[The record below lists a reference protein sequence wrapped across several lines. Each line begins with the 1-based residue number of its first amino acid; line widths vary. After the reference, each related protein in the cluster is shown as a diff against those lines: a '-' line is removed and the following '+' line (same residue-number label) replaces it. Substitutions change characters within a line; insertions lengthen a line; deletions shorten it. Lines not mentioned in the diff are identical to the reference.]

1 MMNHKPRLLLDAYVL
16 AQGVKTGIYRVCD
29 ELFGRLARSDAFST
43 EFYLRAG
50 YEDRGRQYLA
60 ASGLSVATLTTGD
73 AGPCDIVLS
82 PFGVAPASWI
92 ENDICIRAHLIYDL
106 IGIHRP
112 DFFSEVAAQE
122 VRDIMAQ
129 LDEETVIFTISEFT
143 KQQLLDYRSD
153 LSPAQITVIP
163 LAAGAQFYRCGS
175 EEQRARMRAK
185 YAIPPAVPYVLSLAT
200 LEIRKNLDQVVRAF
214 VKYLDEHAQ
223 SDLHLVLAGMS
234 GWMLDRLNAALDSA
248 SRWRHRIVLTGFVDD
263 ADLAALYSDALCFA
277 YLSKY
282 EGFGLPPLEAMA
294 CGTPVI
300 CSSNSSL
307 PEVVG
312 EAGILVDADD
322 AAQAADAIASIVES
336 AALREHLAD
345 AGLERARLFSWD
357 RCADLVINA
366 LLHAYSRRRR
376 SALPAPP
383 RVPPALPRWQKLRD
397 PRLLDVASLA
407 GFRSGAMGPAFVHVD
422 RVCEAATSAWP
433 AWSDRVAAAQGPSFF
448 EGGLRVHGRL
458 KYGTAELPLVTYVTI
473 VRNGEA
479 TLARTLES
487 VLAQSYPNVEHV
499 VLDGASTDG
508 TLDLIKRYADRLDYF
523 ASRPDAGLYD
533 ALNKIVPLARGQL
546 ICVLNADDWL
556 EPRAAEIAV
565 HRMRGIDLNDAA
577 LLLSSALVEAG
588 DTLVDW
594 RPAFVHPGSYFTCA
608 NVCHNAIY
616 ATRRAYEISGPY
628 DTSFSIAA
636 DFKWVMRCLDVG
648 ARFVYSHEWT
658 ANYSMGGT
666 SGDVRRHSLEC
677 MRVVSERFPSLSEA
691 EVSGL
696 YHAFFQLAGPVADQQ
711 EGRPDRFADFLWH
724 LLARHAADRDLV
736 EAVSWASMA
745 THEHPRDRDA
755 ADCVIARQLTG
766 AVVAPASPPT
776 VRARIARRLRSR
788 PLLHAMVRRAY
799 LMLRG

>member
-29 ELFGRLARSDAFST
+29 ELFGRLVRSDAFNA
-43 EFYLRAG
+43 EFFLRAG

-60 ASGLSVATLTTGD
+60 ASGNSAAALATG
-73 AGPCDIVLS
+73 APGPCDIVLS
-82 PFGVAPASWI
+82 PFGVAPAPWI
-92 ENDICIRAHLIYDL
+92 ESDTCIRAHLIYDL

-129 LDEETVIFTISEFT
+129 LDEETVVFAISEFT
-143 KQQLLDYRSD
+143 KQQLLEYRSD
-153 LSPAQITVIP
+153 LSPAQVTVIP
-163 LAAGAQFYRCGS
+163 LAAGSQFYRCGS
-175 EEQRARMRAK
+175 EAQRAQMRAK
-185 YAIPPAVPYVLSLAT
+185 YAIPPTVPYVLSLAT

-234 GWMLDRLNAALDSA
+234 GWKLDRLNSALENA
-248 SRWRHRIVLTGFVDD
+248 SRWRHRIVLTGFVED
-263 ADLAALYSDALCFA
+263 ADLAALYSDALCFV

-294 CGTPVI
+294 CGAPVI

-312 EAGILVDADD
+312 DAGIMVDADD
-322 AAQAADAIASIVES
+322 TAQAVDAIASIVDS
-336 AALREHLAD
+336 AALRERLAD
-345 AGLERARLFSWD
+345 AGLRRARLFSWD
-357 RCADLVINA
+357 RCAELVTNT
-366 LLHAYSRRRR
+366 LLHAHSRRRR
-376 SALPAPP
+376 SVLPAPP
-383 RVPPALPRWQKLRD
+383 RVPLPLPRWQKLRD

-407 GFRSGAMGPAFVHVD
+407 GFRSGAMGPAFRQVD
-422 RVCEAATSAWP
+422 RVLEVSTVGWP
-433 AWSDRVAAAQGPSFF
+433 AWSDRAAAQPGAAFS
-448 EGGLRVHGRL
+448 EGGLRTQGQL
-458 KYGTAELPLVTYVTI
+458 KYGRPELPLVTYVTI
-473 VRNGEA
+473 VRNGA
-479 TLARTLES
+479 TTLARTIES
-487 VLAQSYPNVEHV
+487 VLAQSYSNVEHV

-508 TLDLIKRYADRLDYF
+508 TLDLILRYADRLDYF

-565 HRMRGIDLNDAA
+565 HRMRGIDLDDAA

-608 NVCHNAIY
+608 NVCHNAVY
-616 ATRRAYEISGPY
+616 ATRKAYEISGPY
-628 DTSFSIAA
+628 DTGFAIAA

-648 ARFVYSHEWT
+648 ARFIYSHEWT

-677 MRVVSERFPSLSEA
+677 MRVVAERFPSLSDA

-696 YHAFFQLAGPVADQQ
+696 YHAFFQLAGPAADQQ
-711 EGRPDRFADFLWH
+711 GGRPDRFADFLRH
-724 LLARHAADRDLV
+724 LLARHAAEREVV

-745 THEHPRDRDA
+745 TLEHPRDRDA
-755 ADCVIARQLTG
+755 ADSETSVQQAMA
-766 AVVAPASPPT
+766 AVTPAAPHT
-776 VRARIARRLRSR
+776 MRALIARRLRSHPR
-788 PLLHAMVRRAY
+788 LHAIARRAY

>member
-29 ELFGRLARSDAFST
+29 ELFGRLVRSDAFNA
-43 EFYLRAG
+43 EFFLRAG
-50 YEDRGRQYLA
+50 YEDRGHQYLA
-60 ASGLSVATLTTGD
+60 ASGISVATLTAGD
-73 AGPCDIVLS
+73 AGPFDIVLS

-92 ENDICIRAHLIYDL
+92 ENDLCIRAHLIYDL

-175 EEQRARMRAK
+175 EAQRTQMRAK

-263 ADLAALYSDALCFA
+263 GDLAALYSDALCFA

-322 AAQAADAIASIVES
+322 ASQAADAISSIVES
-336 AALREHLAD
+336 ATLREQLAD
-345 AGLERARLFSWD
+345 AGLQRARLFSWD
-357 RCADLVINA
+357 RCADLVTDS
-366 LLHAYSRRRR
+366 LLRARSRRRR
-376 SALPAPP
+376 AVLPVPQ
-383 RVPPALPRWQKLRD
+383 RVPPVPRWQLLRD
-397 PRLLDVASLA
+397 SRLLDLASLA
-407 GFRSGAMGPAFVHVD
+407 GFRSGAVGPAFGQMD
-422 RVCEAATSAWP
+422 RACEGKVRAWP
-433 AWSDRVAAAQGPSFF
+433 AWSDRVAATQGPSVS

-458 KYGTAELPLVTYVTI
+458 KHGTANLPLVSYVTI

-479 TLARTLES
+479 TLARTIDS

-508 TLDLIKRYADRLDYF
+508 TLDLVLRYADRLDYF

-588 DTLVDW
+588 ETLVDW
-594 RPAFVHPGSYFTCA
+594 RPAFVHPGSYLTCA

-616 ATRRAYEISGPY
+616 ATRKAYEIAGPY

-648 ARFVYSHEWT
+648 ARFVYTHEWT
-658 ANYSMGGT
+658 ANYSLGGT
-666 SGDVRRHSLEC
+666 SGDVRQHSLEC
-677 MRVVSERFPSLSEA
+677 MRVVSERFPSLNEA

-696 YHAFFQLAGPVADQQ
+696 YHAFFQLAGPVAAQQ

-724 LLARHAADRDLV
+724 LLARHAAERDLV

-745 THEHPRDRDA
+745 TLEHPRDREA
-755 ADCVIARQLTG
+755 AHCPIAGRQAE
-766 AVVAPASPPT
+766 AVVAPVTSPSL
-776 VRARIARRLRSR
+776 RARIARRLRSHPR
-788 PLLHAMVRRAY
+788 LHAVVRRAY
-799 LMLRG
+799 LVLRG